1 MTYAVIS
8 DANAAYAFVTSY
20 YDIGRTAQMRGLCQV
35 RDGEIIAAVIYDD
48 YNGQNVF
55 CHIASDGSKRWM
67 TRHFLHEIFKY
78 PFRTLGCGR
87 ITLWIDATNI
97 DSIKFVTNL
106 GFRREAVLE
115 SAGKDA
121 HDVLIYRMFR
131 RECRYA

>member
-8 DANAAYAFVTSY
+8 DADAAYAFVTRY

-87 ITLWIDATNI
+87 ITLWIDATNT

-106 GFRREAVLE
+106 GFRREAVLD

-121 HDVLIYRMFR
+121 HDVVIYRMFR